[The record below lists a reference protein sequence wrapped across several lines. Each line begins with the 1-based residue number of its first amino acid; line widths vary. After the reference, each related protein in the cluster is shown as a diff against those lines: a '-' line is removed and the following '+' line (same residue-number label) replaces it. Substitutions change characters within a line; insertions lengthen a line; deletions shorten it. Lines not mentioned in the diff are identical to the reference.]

1 MNYIWCG
8 MILVSFAAAV
18 INGCVEETAAAAFD
32 GAALALQTALSIAG
46 ALCFWSGIL
55 KAAEKSGI
63 SEKFRRLLSPLI
75 KRLFPHTGKKA
86 REYITM
92 NITANILGMGNAAT
106 PTGINAMGELDRENK
121 TPLYASDAMCMFV
134 VLNTTSFQLV
144 PSTVIALRTACGSAD
159 PFGIVAPVWIAS
171 AISVASAIIVTK
183 LVCRVWRK

>member
-1 MNYIWCG
+1 
-8 MILVSFAAAV
+8 
-18 INGCVEETAAAAFD
+18 
-32 GAALALQTALSIAG
+32 
-46 ALCFWSGIL
+46 
-55 KAAEKSGI
+55 
-63 SEKFRRLLSPLI
+63 
-75 KRLFPHTGKKA
+75 
-86 REYITM
+86 M

-144 PSTVIALRTACGSAD
+144 PSTVIAMRTACGSVD